1 MPTSLLK
8 LPAPAKI
15 NHFLHI
21 CGRRPDGYH
30 NLQTVFQFLE
40 IADELTF
47 ALRND
52 GSMQLAS
59 SMDNIPDEENLI
71 IKAAKALKQFAKTP
85 LGATISIKKN
95 LPMGA
100 GIGGGSSDAATT
112 LIGLNHLWNLQLSRE
127 ELKSIGV
134 KLGADV
140 PIFIHGHSAWAEGI
154 GEQLTDLTLDTKWY
168 LLLFPPCHVSTAAIF
183 SHSDLTRDSKMMKI
197 AAFLEQGNTSNFRND
212 CENLVRKLY
221 PEVDEALACLSAF
234 SNARMTGTGACVF
247 ASFTTQEEGLNIGAK
262 IPDKF
267 RVVVS
272 KSVNQSPLYTALKSV
287 N

>member
-40 IADELTF
+40 IADQLTF
-47 ALRND
+47 ELRHD
-52 GSMQLAS
+52 GIIHLATAV
-59 SMDNIPDEENLI
+59 DNIAAEDNLI
-71 IKAAKALKQFAKTP
+71 IKAANALKQVCSTP
-85 LGATISIKKN
+85 LGANISIQKN

-112 LIGLNHLWNLQLSRE
+112 LVGLNKLWNLQLSKA
-127 ELKSIGV
+127 ELKSVGV
-134 KLGADV
+134 TLGADV
-140 PIFIHGHSAWAEGI
+140 PIFIHGLSAWAEGI
-154 GEQLTDLTLDTKWY
+154 GEQLTDLTLEEPWY
-168 LLLFPPCHVSTAAIF
+168 LLLFPPCHVSTGAIF

-197 AAFLEQGNTSNFRND
+197 AAFLEQGNTPNFRND

-247 ASFTTQEEGLNIGAK
+247 ASFTTQEEALNIGAK

-287 N
+287 K